1 MNTTSTDFTT
11 QGSLLF
17 VGIDVAKD
25 NLRIHRG
32 GVEHRWAAGHVIM
45 PSR

>member
-1 MNTTSTDFTT
+1 MNTTSMDSTT
-11 QGSLLF
+11 QGSLLL

-25 NLRIHRG
+25 NLRIHCG
-32 GVEHRWAAGHVIM
+32 NVEHRWAAGHVIM